1 MLQGNAAIRASVE
14 VVTVTVRR
22 VGMHGYHEGL
32 NEGFQQL
39 LKGLPRLRDVRSVT
53 QIRSDERDRGEQD

>member
-1 MLQGNAAIRASVE
+1 MIRASVE

-22 VGMHGYHEGL
+22 FGMHGHHGDL

-39 LKGLPRLRDVRSVT
+39 VGGLPRLRDVRSVT
-53 QIRSDERDRGEQD
+53 QITSDERDRGERD